1 MTQHS
6 SQADTLT
13 IVSGASALISI
24 ASIQP
29 LFTLLASLVAI
40 ISGIFAIRY
49 YIIKS
54 KKAKKVNLSSLLNL
68 QFSYLLVCH

>member
-1 MTQHS
+1 MNLHS
-6 SQADTLT
+6 NQADTLT
-13 IVSGASALISI
+13 IVSGTSALISI

-49 YIIKS
+49 YIKQTDKIK
-54 KKAKKVNLSSLLNL
+54 
-68 QFSYLLVCH
+68 